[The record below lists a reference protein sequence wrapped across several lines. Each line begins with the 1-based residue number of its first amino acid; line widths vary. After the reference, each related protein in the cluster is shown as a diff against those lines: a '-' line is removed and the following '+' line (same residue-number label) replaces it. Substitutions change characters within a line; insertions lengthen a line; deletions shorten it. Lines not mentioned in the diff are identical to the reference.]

1 MGIHSWT
8 PRPAGAIVSAGG
20 LMEAT
25 RAIPVTRFGRTG
37 SSMDEVA
44 VEEPLEIRLEGRP
57 LAVVM
62 RTPGHDMEL
71 AAGFCMTEGILEEPD
86 HLGAIAH
93 CRSED
98 NQVVENVV
106 NVRLVDGVQAR
117 PVPARDF
124 TASSSCGLCGKQSID
139 QLRVR
144 IPQAPRP
151 VRVLR
156 SVVAK
161 LESALAQG
169 QPAFARSGALH
180 AAGLFSMDGRQ
191 IAIRED
197 IGRHNAVDKVVGHGL
212 LREALPLAGTILMVS
227 GRASFEIIQKAAVAG
242 IPVVAGV
249 SAPSSLAVDLA
260 AEMGM
265 TLIGFLR
272 QGAFNVYTGQVEQD

>member
-1 MGIHSWT
+1 
-8 PRPAGAIVSAGG
+8 
-20 LMEAT
+20 MEAT
-25 RAIPVTRFGRTG
+25 RAVPITRFGRAG
-37 SSMDEVA
+37 SPLDDVA

-62 RTPGHDMEL
+62 RTPGHDVEL
-71 AAGFCMTEGILEEPD
+71 AAGFCLTEGILEEPG

-98 NQVVENVV
+98 DQVVENVV
-106 NVRLVDGVQAR
+106 NVRLIDGVQAR
-117 PVPARDF
+117 PVAAREF

-144 IPQAPRP
+144 IPSPPRP
-151 VRVLR
+151 VRVSL
-156 SVVAK
+156 SVMAG
-161 LESALAQG
+161 LEAALASG
-169 QPAFARSGALH
+169 QPAFAKSGALH
-180 AAGLFSMDGRQ
+180 AAGLFTTDGRK

-197 IGRHNAVDKVVGHGL
+197 IGRHNAVDKIVGFCL
-212 LREALPLAGTILMVS
+212 LRETLPLAGTILMVS

-260 AEMGM
+260 SELGM

-272 QGAFNVYTGQVEQD
+272 QGSFNVYSGQVEKD